1 MKFKKLSIIV
11 LSLGLLVGIGSFFII
26 KTSAKDETTQFKEF
40 GQYIKSIKDTKSS
53 KSQKL
58 DKTQYIILEQYYK
71 NIVNQSA
78 EEAKASALNQTIL
91 EAAVI
96 EKAKE
101 QNLFPSANE
110 IQERVKQ
117 ERINF
122 ENASKENEDNQKVS
136 QMVNSLAE
144 GLGMTLDEYWSSY
157 VPKGYEFTI
166 SEERLLESV
175 TKNIKDPNE
184 QTETWNKYLSDVTEE
199 FKKNNSIEIDSFQK

>member
-1 MKFKKLSIIV
+1 M
-11 LSLGLLVGIGSFFII
+11 
-26 KTSAKDETTQFKEF
+26 
-40 GQYIKSIKDTKSS
+40 
-53 KSQKL
+53 
-58 DKTQYIILEQYYK
+58 
-71 NIVNQSA
+71 
-78 EEAKASALNQTIL
+78 
-91 EAAVI
+91 I